1 MHDLFSLAADT
12 GSVRAGGDGLT
23 DTAKVTRGIG
33 VLDPESDLGGKA
45 ARNDDNNNTLR
56 KVIQS
61 KGLAGVFDHHYL
73 EEDSSRKSITAKEM
87 EEHAKR
93 AAWDA
98 AKALEK
104 SLEQSSRQR
113 YEPTWTGS
121 KETAAKKFGS
131 AFQTSCDSRRT
142 SHLPYPSGESQL
154 SSKDILASLRQR
166 QAANNQH
173 DDAKCHD
180 SKEEASLLR
189 RVKDFVRGNRPS
201 TDEVLSEFK
210 IMADKDTVVLR
221 RLLQSV
227 ASCTNGRW
235 QLRG

>member
-1 MHDLFSLAADT
+1 M
-12 GSVRAGGDGLT
+12 T

-121 KETAAKKFGS
+121 KETAAKNSGRLSKLLAIRVGQAIYHIPLENRNYPRKIFLHRCGKDKLQIIS
-131 AFQTSCDSRRT
+131 TMTRNATTQKKRRRYFAVLKI
-142 SHLPYPSGESQL
+142 SLEAIGLPPMKS
-154 SSKDILASLRQR
+154 
-166 QAANNQH
+166 
-173 DDAKCHD
+173 
-180 SKEEASLLR
+180 
-189 RVKDFVRGNRPS
+189 
-201 TDEVLSEFK
+201 
-210 IMADKDTVVLR
+210 
-221 RLLQSV
+221 
-227 ASCTNGRW
+227 
-235 QLRG
+235 